1 MKKSIL
7 TSLVFIFAIS
17 AGFAQNKTDV
27 LPQESK
33 ALIKKHFPDV
43 MVKSAERE
51 KDLIN
56 MGNGE
61 LYEVVLANGI
71 KMDFN
76 KSGGLTEIES
86 RDDIEIPEGLLP
98 GNIVSYVNDNYGDL
112 YIVSWEDDKNDQ
124 EIELSDGTDLE
135 FDSNGKFL
143 KED

>member
-1 MKKSIL
+1 MKKWIL
-7 TSLVFIFAIS
+7 TGLMCTFALG
-17 AGFAQNKTDV
+17 ATFAQDKTDV
-27 LPQESK
+27 LPQASQE
-33 ALIKKHFPDV
+33 LIKRHFSDV

-61 LYEVVLANGI
+61 LYEVVLENGI

-86 RDDIEIPEGLLP
+86 RDDIKIPEAVLP
-98 GNIVSYVNDNYGDL
+98 ENIVSYVNDNYSDL
-112 YIVSWEDDKNDQ
+112 YIVAWEADSNDQ

-143 KED
+143 KKD

>member
-17 AGFAQNKTDV
+17 VGFAQNKTDV
-27 LPQESK
+27 LPQESQN
-33 ALIKKHFPDV
+33 LIKEHFPDA

-61 LYEVVLANGI
+61 MYEVVLENGI

-76 KSGGLTEIES
+76 KNGGLTEIES
-86 RDDIEIPEGLLP
+86 RKNLEIPEGVLP
-98 GNIVSYVNDNYGDL
+98 KNIVSYVNDNYEGL
-112 YIVSWEDDKNDQ
+112 YIVSWEADKNDQ